1 MTNTRLVMILCAAMF
16 AGPSAAQTPAR
27 TPLPAAPPPPA
38 AQKPAPRPQPP
49 QRPAEPAPP
58 EAPRAEATKQPERTF
73 GQPVNIRIEVTLI
86 DEGGPQPSR
95 KTVSVTVA
103 DRQSGQ
109 VRSAVSVLGIGHVPL
124 ALDALPILERD
135 GTIRTRIT
143 LEYQP
148 NPGGDRKEPT
158 PVEMRLS
165 FGLILHSGQKI
176 VAAQAADPVTDR
188 RVSAEV
194 TATVLK

>member
-1 MTNTRLVMILCAAMF
+1 MF
-16 AGPSAAQTPAR
+16 G
-27 TPLPAAPPPPA
+27 
-38 AQKPAPRPQPP
+38 
-49 QRPAEPAPP
+49 E
-58 EAPRAEATKQPERTF
+58 
-73 GQPVNIRIEVTLI
+73 PVNIRIEVTII

-95 KTVSVTVA
+95 KTVSVTVG

-109 VRSAVSVLGIGHVPL
+109 VRSAVVVPGIGPVPL
-124 ALDALPILERD
+124 ALDVLPALERN
-135 GTIRTRIT
+135 GKIRARIT

-148 NPGGDRKEPT
+148 NPGADRKEPT

-165 FGLILHSGQKI
+165 FGVILESGRKI

>member
-1 MTNTRLVMILCAAMF
+1 MTASRLMIVLCVASFAAS
-16 AGPSAAQTPAR
+16 AAAQTPS
-27 TPLPAAPPPPA
+27 PQPA
-38 AQKPAPRPQPP
+38 PP
-49 QRPAEPAPP
+49 QRAP
-58 EAPRAEATKQPERTF
+58 EERPV
-73 GQPVNIRIEVTLI
+73 GQPVNVRIEVTII
-86 DEGGPQPSR
+86 DEGGPHPSR

-109 VRSAVSVLGIGHVPL
+109 VRSAVDVPGIGRVPL
-124 ALDALPILERD
+124 ALDAFPIVERD
-135 GTIRTRIT
+135 GRIRTRIT

-148 NPGGDRKEPT
+148 SPGADRKEPT

-165 FGLILHSGQKI
+165 FGVILDSGRKV

>member
-1 MTNTRLVMILCAAMF
+1 MTKTLVATALCLALLT
-16 AGPSAAQTPAR
+16 GSGGAQTPA
-27 TPLPAAPPPPA
+27 PAPVPAPPAPAPAAPKPGSPAPAVPAVPSIAPPPMIG
-38 AQKPAPRPQPP
+38 
-49 QRPAEPAPP
+49 ES
-58 EAPRAEATKQPERTF
+58 
-73 GQPVNIRIEVTLI
+73 VNIRIEVTII

-95 KTVSVTVA
+95 KTVSVTVG

-109 VRSAVSVLGIGHVPL
+109 VRSAVAVLGIGPVPL
-124 ALDALPILERD
+124 ALDVLPVLQRD
-135 GTIRTRIT
+135 GRIFARIT

-148 NPGGDRKEPT
+148 NPGADRKEPT

-165 FGLILHSGQKI
+165 FGVILESGRKI